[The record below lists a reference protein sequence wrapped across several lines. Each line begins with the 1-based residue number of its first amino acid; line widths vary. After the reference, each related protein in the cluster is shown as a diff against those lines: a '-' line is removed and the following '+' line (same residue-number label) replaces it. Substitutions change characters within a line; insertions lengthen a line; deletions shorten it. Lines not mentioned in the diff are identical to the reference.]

1 MEKSLEVAPKVE
13 TAQEAQELI
22 EREAKV
28 KAVAE
33 IRVIPTMEV
42 GQVVRQGDIYIHR
55 VKDDFAHGFE
65 TGTRQLALGETV
77 GSRHVA
83 EEPALVFRGVRVPEW
98 CDRDTLLGPCLMAK
112 KRFKVVHPEHAH
124 VDLPAGTYQVTHQ
137 MDART
142 KKAVID

>member
-1 MEKSLEVAPKVE
+1 MEKQLKAE
-13 TAQEAQELI
+13 TAEEARTLI
-22 EREAKV
+22 EREAKE
-28 KAVAE
+28 KAVQEVRRIEEMA
-33 IRVIPTMEV
+33 V

-55 VKDDFAHGFE
+55 VPDDYSHGPAAQ
-65 TGTRQLALGETV
+65 TRQLAQGETM

-83 EEPALVFRGVRVPEW
+83 EEPAEVFQGRQSPIW
-98 CDRDTLLGPCLMAK
+98 CDNDTLVGPFIAAK

-142 KKAVID
+142 KKRVID